1 MSSMMAAAVGHHG
14 RTRQD
19 GGSDDDY
26 DDRRGQRADPRGGGG
41 GRLALVQ
48 VPRRTHYPSDVL
60 AGAVSHRPIDGTGV
74 RWGVQL
80 ADARR
85 VPSRPTMRRRRAPAS
100 PIARPAA
107 PVSCCRGG
115 SPHG

>member
-1 MSSMMAAAVGHHG
+1 MTIGGVSE
-14 RTRQD
+14 RTRE
-19 GGSDDDY
+19 
-26 DDRRGQRADPRGGGG
+26 GGGG
-41 GRLALVQ
+41 GRLALALVQ

-60 AGAVSHRPIDGTGV
+60 AGAVSHRPIDGTGA

-100 PIARPAA
+100 PIARSTA
-107 PVSCCRGG
+107 PVSCCRGE

>member
-1 MSSMMAAAVGHHG
+1 MAAQTTVTTIGG
-14 RTRQD
+14 VSERTRE
-19 GGSDDDY
+19 
-26 DDRRGQRADPRGGGG
+26 AVAAVALA
-41 GRLALVQ
+41 LALVQ

-60 AGAVSHRPIDGTGV
+60 AGAVSHRPIDGAGV
-74 RWGVQL
+74 QWGVQL

-100 PIARPAA
+100 PIARSTA